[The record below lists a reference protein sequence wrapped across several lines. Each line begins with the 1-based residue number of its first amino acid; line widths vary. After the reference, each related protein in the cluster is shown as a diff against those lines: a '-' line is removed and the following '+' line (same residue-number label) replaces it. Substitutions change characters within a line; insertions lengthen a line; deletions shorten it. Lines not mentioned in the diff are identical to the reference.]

1 MRPARLRRQ
10 TGWICPVLL
19 IGGIVVIWEIAVRL
33 TNAPLWLLPAP
44 SDVLRAL
51 VEDRDILLPNALVT
65 LLRGPDR
72 VRLRGCRRG
81 RARHRR
87 LPFADAEPGRST
99 RSSSPARP
107 SRSRRWRH
115 CCSSRLG
122 TAWSPRLSSPPWLD
136 SSRSS
141 STRSRVCAATDRDVV
156 NLLRSFGASRGKV
169 FRLAEFPSSLPS
181 IFAGARIA
189 VAICVIGAVFGELVG
204 ARAGLG
210 YLMIRAIAQFETPRM
225 VAAIVLL
232 SVMSTGL
239 FATVGLVERA
249 VLTVAQILH
258 HDPLLEPKTAAAH
271 NRLTRPL
278 RCAAA
283 TRLA

>member
-1 MRPARLRRQ
+1 MRPGRLRRQ
-10 TGWICPVLL
+10 TSWISPVLL

-33 TNAPLWLLPAP
+33 SHVPLWLLPAP

-65 LLRGPDR
+65 FSEVLIGFACAVVAGIGLGVAVYRSPTLNRALYPIIIASQTIPIPALAPLLLVSLGYGLEPK
-72 VRLRGCRRG
+72 VIVTALVGFFPIVVNTVEGLR
-81 RARHRR
+81 
-87 LPFADAEPGRST
+87 
-99 RSSSPARP
+99 
-107 SRSRRWRH
+107 
-115 CCSSRLG
+115 
-122 TAWSPRLSSPPWLD
+122 
-136 SSRSS
+136 
-141 STRSRVCAATDRDVV
+141 ATDRDVV

-249 VLTVAQILH
+249 VLPWRKYSTMV
-258 HDPLLEPKTAAAH
+258 
-271 NRLTRPL
+271 RS
-278 RCAAA
+278 
-283 TRLA
+283 

>member
-1 MRPARLRRQ
+1 MRPGRLRRQ
-10 TGWICPVLL
+10 TNWISPVLL
-19 IGGIVVIWEIAVRL
+19 MGGIVVIWEIAVRL
-33 TNAPLWLLPAP
+33 SHVPLWLLPAP

-65 LLRGPDR
+65 FSEVLIGFACAVVAGIGLGVAVYRSPTLNRALYPIIIASQTIPIPALAPLLLVSLGYGLEPK
-72 VRLRGCRRG
+72 VIVTALVGFFPIVVNTVEGLR
-81 RARHRR
+81 
-87 LPFADAEPGRST
+87 
-99 RSSSPARP
+99 
-107 SRSRRWRH
+107 
-115 CCSSRLG
+115 
-122 TAWSPRLSSPPWLD
+122 
-136 SSRSS
+136 
-141 STRSRVCAATDRDVV
+141 ATDRDVV

-249 VLTVAQILH
+249 VLPWRKYSTMV
-258 HDPLLEPKTAAAH
+258 
-271 NRLTRPL
+271 RS
-278 RCAAA
+278 
-283 TRLA
+283 